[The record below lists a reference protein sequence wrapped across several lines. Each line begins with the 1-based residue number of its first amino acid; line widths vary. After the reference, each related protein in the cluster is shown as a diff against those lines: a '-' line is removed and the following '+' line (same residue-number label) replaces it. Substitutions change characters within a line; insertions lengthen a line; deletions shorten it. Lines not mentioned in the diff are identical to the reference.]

1 MCLNI
6 QSLKLF
12 IYTIHRVCRLHNLF
26 KVRIHRDVN
35 ETLRVAKPV
44 FTFGAAAGPQTLEF
58 VPKSSSWLPD
68 QINHPDFRESQAITS
83 DSSVELTKT
92 RG

>member
-1 MCLNI
+1 M
-6 QSLKLF
+6 
-12 IYTIHRVCRLHNLF
+12 HH
-26 KVRIHRDVN
+26 DVN

-44 FTFGAAAGPQTLEF
+44 FPFGAAAGPQTLEF

-83 DSSVELTKT
+83 DSSSNSQKREDNCMRDADTLQLGK
-92 RG
+92 

>member
-1 MCLNI
+1 MHC
-6 QSLKLF
+6 
-12 IYTIHRVCRLHNLF
+12 
-26 KVRIHRDVN
+26 DVN

-44 FTFGAAAGPQTLEF
+44 FPFGAAAGPQTLEF

-68 QINHPDFRESQAITS
+68 QINHPDFRDSRAITS
-83 DSSVELTKT
+83 DSSIELTKT

>member
-1 MCLNI
+1 MHC
-6 QSLKLF
+6 
-12 IYTIHRVCRLHNLF
+12 
-26 KVRIHRDVN
+26 DVN

-44 FTFGAAAGPQTLEF
+44 FPFGAAAGTQTLEF
-58 VPKSSSWLPD
+58 VPKSSSWLPY
-68 QINHPDFRESQAITS
+68 QIYHPDFRESQAITS